1 MKRYVFLYRIKDE
14 ADRDACAY
22 LENKLNRFVCGHY
35 FSPLGLCGSCYRGGC
50 WEDYADIETILS
62 EDEYATL
69 RKINDELDKLGYG
82 IKPGD
87 ERYQK
92 GLALMEEI
100 KPIFDKL
107 NSEEA
112 DDFFQQI
119 VADEMQIVMREQDLT
134 EAEVE
139 EAFDGYPLDY
149 RDRSIIGA
157 VYEDVEE
164 AGREEAYALG
174 YIEEGSI
181 ICERYFDFE
190 RFGRDLAEGDSLQ
203 ELTSGRC
210 VSYMM

>member
-62 EDEYATL
+62 EDEYAAL
-69 RKINDELDKLGYG
+69 RKIDDAFGKLGFG

-92 GLALMEEI
+92 GLALTEDL

-119 VADEMQIVMREQDLT
+119 VANEKQIVMREQDLT

-157 VYEDVEE
+157 VYEYVEE
-164 AGREEAYALG
+164 AGMEEAYELG
-174 YIEEGSI
+174 YVKKGEVSEQ
-181 ICERYFDFE
+181 YFDFE
-190 RFGRDLAEGDSLQ
+190 RFGRDLTEGDSFQ

-210 VSYMM
+210 VRYMM

>member
-1 MKRYVFLYRIKDE
+1 MKEYVFLYRIKDE
-14 ADRDACAY
+14 MDRDACAY
-22 LENKLNRFVCGHY
+22 LENKPNRFVCGHY
-35 FSPLGLCGSCYRGGC
+35 FSRLSLHGSCYINSNR
-50 WEDYADIETILS
+50 EDYSAIETILT

-69 RKINDELDKLGYG
+69 RKIDDAFGKLGFG

-92 GLALMEEI
+92 GLALTEDL

-119 VADEMQIVMREQDLT
+119 VANEKQIVMREQDLT

-210 VSYMM
+210 VRYMM